1 MKSIHLQQTVK
12 KDGEIH
18 VNGLPFKKGER
29 IELIVQSESSAKK
42 KKPYATVKQL
52 LNSDLVGLWKDRKDI
67 KDSAVFARKLR
78 EKAQN
83 RGIVTFDSD
92 DDI

>member
-1 MKSIHLQQTVK
+1 MKAIHLQQTVK

-18 VNGLPFKKGER
+18 VNELPFKKGER

-42 KKPYATVKQL
+42 EKPYMTVKQL
-52 LNSDLVGLWKDRKDI
+52 LNSGLVGLWKDRKDI
-67 KDSAVFARKLR
+67 KDGATFARKLR

-83 RGIVTFDSD
+83 RGIVNL
-92 DDI
+92 

>member
-1 MKSIHLQQTVK
+1 MKSIRLHKIVK
-12 KDGEIH
+12 KDGEIY

-42 KKPYATVKQL
+42 EKPYMTVKQL
-52 LNSDLVGLWKDRKDI
+52 LNSGLVGLWKDRKDI
-67 KDSAVFARKLR
+67 KDGATFALKLR
-78 EKAQN
+78 EQAQN
-83 RGIVTFDSD
+83 RGIVNY